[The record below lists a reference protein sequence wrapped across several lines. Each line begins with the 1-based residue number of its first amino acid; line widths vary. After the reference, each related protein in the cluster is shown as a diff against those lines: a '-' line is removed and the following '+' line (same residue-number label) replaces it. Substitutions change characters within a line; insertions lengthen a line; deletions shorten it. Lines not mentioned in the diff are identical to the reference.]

1 MRNKDLPDRII
12 EVAIG
17 MSDGLIVPFA
27 LASGMYAT
35 DQSNETI
42 FETGLLVAGAGC
54 LLLSIGAYLAGRSGL
69 PRQKTSAR
77 QMPGIDDPVKEEE
90 MATRQFLA
98 KLDLE
103 TAVQDMAA
111 NDWKKEQDEWAELMA
126 DEMEKL
132 KSGKA
137 LRKPW
142 QYAASI
148 GLSYLLGAAV
158 PLLPFLLSGDQNCL
172 AIAAAL
178 TLPLVFFLG
187 ILKSRATG
195 QPWWKDSTRN
205 LLLALFAAAG
215 AFMAGYYF
223 FK

>member
-17 MSDGLIVPFA
+17 MSDGLIVPLA
-27 LASGMYAT
+27 LASGMYAA
-35 DQSNETI
+35 DQLNETI
-42 FETGLLVAGAGC
+42 FRTGLLVAAAGS
-54 LLLSIGAYLAGRSGL
+54 LLMSVGGYMAGKAGL
-69 PRQKTSAR
+69 PGRKASAR
-77 QMPGIDDPVKEEE
+77 QNSDIDDPVKEEE

-132 KSGKA
+132 KSGGA

-148 GLSYLLGAAV
+148 GLSYLLGAV
-158 PLLPFLLSGDQNCL
+158 LPLLPFLLSGDQNPL
-172 AIAAAL
+172 FISAAITL
-178 TLPLVFFLG
+178 TLVFLLG
-187 ILKSRATG
+187 ILKSRATE

-205 LLLALFAAAG
+205 FVLALFAAAA